1 MAERRSYSSLCSE
14 KETTF
19 NGENYTYLDL
29 RKLFVPQID
38 RLLKK
43 NNGVDLTGKSHNA
56 GLLPLNSLNT
66 VLIMLYSVD
75 YIRKLLKKK
84 YISNL
89 YTTQHYNTNL
99 FSKFLSELATTIFY
113 MKKKDSNRNH
123 VENFYQLLLKYEPSI
138 SSYYYKNLH
147 VR

>member
-29 RKLFVPQID
+29 RKLFVPQRD